1 MKRGAITAV
10 CISACVFVLGGCK
23 LDAFL
28 FTPKK
33 VSSYKLSTTVIP
45 DSLQRVMTFKSDN
58 ETLYGVLARQP
69 GSAPRRTVLYSHGNN
84 DEITYFW
91 DRVELLWEAGYDVFI
106 YDYRGFGMSSGTSKS
121 ETTLFTDARAALGI
135 VLALPGVTASSLVLY
150 GYSLGGAP
158 AIDLATD
165 AVTPRAIIT
174 EDAFDSGA
182 SLVQSGTI
190 LQIPGGW
197 VLSGTFDNLGKAPR
211 VTAPWLVLHGSAD
224 RKVDVSEGRALYAAA
239 GGPKQLVIVDGADH
253 STVPS
258 TMGTAAYITLI
269 RAFIENPPQ
278 H

>member
-1 MKRGAITAV
+1 MKRSTIAPLFLIFAL
-10 CISACVFVLGGCK
+10 SGCK

-28 FTPKK
+28 FSPKK
-33 VSSYKLSTTVIP
+33 VSSYQLSTAVIA
-45 DSLQRVMTFKSDN
+45 DSLQRVMTFKSGT

-69 GSAPRRTVLYSHGNN
+69 GNGARRTVLYSHGNN

-91 DRVELLWEAGYDVFI
+91 NRVELLWQAGYDVFI
-106 YDYRGFGMSSGTSKS
+106 YDYRGFGMSGGTSTS
-121 ETTLFTDARAALGI
+121 ETTLFTDARAALQT
-135 VLALPGVTASSLVLY
+135 VLALPGVTPASLVLY

-158 AIDLATD
+158 AIELATG
-165 AVTPRAIIT
+165 AVTPRAMIT

-197 VLSGTFDNLGKAPR
+197 VLSGAFDNLGKAPR
-211 VTAPWLVLHGSAD
+211 VAAPWLVLHGSDD

-253 STVPS
+253 SSVPS
-258 TMGTAAYITLI
+258 TMGNAAYIALI
-269 RAFIENPPQ
+269 RGFIENPPQ
-278 H
+278 N